1 MLAMAKKIFLIVIF
15 FSLIIFPGFS
25 KDIRVL
31 DIQDQIISP
40 VIQEYIENNL
50 KEAVDNNEAALLIRI
65 NTPGGL
71 LKPTQAIVRS
81 ILNSEIPVIVYVWPK
96 GARAVSAGTFI
107 GYAAS
112 VFAMSPSTHI
122 GAAHPVSGGGSW
134 GKIPEVMQKK
144 LINDTLAWA
153 KNITEARKRPYQPLR
168 EMIKESKSFTE
179 KEALQKK
186 VIDLIAEDTKS
197 LLEKIKQ
204 GGLLEKTAFLSEEKT
219 ELKLVPMTKRQNFL
233 NALLSPNLVYLLFT
247 LGFLGLIFEVTN
259 PGFGFPGIAGLIC
272 LITSL
277 YAFSALP
284 VNYAGLALIAL
295 GIIFLIVEA
304 FTPTFGLF
312 AGAGLI
318 SFVLGSLFLFR
329 GPAEFK
335 VPLSLVLPLAVVIG
349 VWNVFV
355 VGKIIQARIRKPQG
369 GPEGLIGEI
378 GKAYTKISKKG
389 KVFIHGEIWNAQ
401 SNQKIKK
408 GEDVEVVAVNGLRL
422 TVKKGG
428 LRCG

>member
-1 MLAMAKKIFLIVIF
+1 MTKKIFLVVVLFI
-15 FSLIIFPGFS
+15 LTIFPGFT

-31 DIQDQIISP
+31 DIEDQIINP
-40 VIQEYIENNL
+40 VIEEYIESNL
-50 KEAVDNNEAALLIRI
+50 KEAVNSGEAALLIRI

-71 LKPTQAIVRS
+71 LKPTQAIVKN
-81 ILNSEIPVIVYVWPK
+81 ILNSEIPIIVYVWPK
-96 GARAVSAGTFI
+96 GARAASAGTFI

-112 VFAMSPSTHI
+112 VFAMGPSTHI

-144 LINDTLAWA
+144 LMNDTLAWA
-153 KNITEARKRPYQPLR
+153 KNIAQARKRPYQPLKQ
-168 EMIKESKSFTE
+168 MIEESESFTE

-186 VIDLIAEDTKS
+186 VINLIAEDAES
-197 LLEKIKQ
+197 LLEEVNQ
-204 GGLLEKTAFLSEEKT
+204 RGLLGKNISLSEKKAK
-219 ELKLVPMTKRQNFL
+219 LKFVPMTKRQNFL

-247 LGFLGLIFEVTN
+247 LGFLGLIFEVTH

-284 VNYAGLALIAL
+284 VNYTGLALIAL

-318 SFVLGSLFLFR
+318 SFVLGSLFMFR

-335 VPLSLVLPLAVVIG
+335 VPLSLVVPLAILIG
-349 VWNVFV
+349 LWNVFV
-355 VGKIIQARIRKPQG
+355 VGKIIQARIRKPQVG
-369 GPEGLIGEI
+369 QEGLTGET

-401 SNQKIKK
+401 SSQKIKK
-408 GEDVEVVAVNGLRL
+408 GEDVEVVAVDGLKL
-422 TVKKGG
+422 TVKK
-428 LRCG
+428 REV